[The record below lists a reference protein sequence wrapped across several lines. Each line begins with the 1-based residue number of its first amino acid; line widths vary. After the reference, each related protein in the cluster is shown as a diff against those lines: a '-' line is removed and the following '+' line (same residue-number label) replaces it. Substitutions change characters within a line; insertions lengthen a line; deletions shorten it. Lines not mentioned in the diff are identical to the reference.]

1 MHGNVVDLAVGV
13 IIGAAFGK
21 IVDALVTNVVMPPLG
36 ILTGDIDL
44 SDRVI
49 ILSSKSFATLA
60 EARAAHV
67 PMITYGLF
75 LNAII
80 NFLIVSFT
88 IFLCVRVINKIH
100 RKPEPLAPAAEKG
113 LPVLSFQHSAS
124 GHPLPPMH
132 LDAGAGRAV
141 RGEAMTSV
149 QRGGAHALVDHV
161 VDALDEPVF
170 SGGCRVEFVTWFKF
184 RRAASYW
191 PRLMF
196 RRAR

>member
-1 MHGNVVDLAVGV
+1 MDKFGKPIKQMNPLLKEFRDFAMHGNVVDLAVGV

-100 RKPEPLAPAAEKG
+100 RKPEPPAPPPKKDCPFCLSNIPLQATRCPQCTSMLAPDAPSAAK
-113 LPVLSFQHSAS
+113 P
-124 GHPLPPMH
+124 
-132 LDAGAGRAV
+132 
-141 RGEAMTSV
+141 
-149 QRGGAHALVDHV
+149 
-161 VDALDEPVF
+161 
-170 SGGCRVEFVTWFKF
+170 
-184 RRAASYW
+184 
-191 PRLMF
+191 
-196 RRAR
+196 